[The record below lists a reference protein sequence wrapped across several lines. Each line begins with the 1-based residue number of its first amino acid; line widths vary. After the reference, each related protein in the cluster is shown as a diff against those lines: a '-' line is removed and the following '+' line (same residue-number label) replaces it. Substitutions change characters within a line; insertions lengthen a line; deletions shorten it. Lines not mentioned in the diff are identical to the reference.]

1 MNKLLISSHN
11 HDNQNMMDGWMDG
24 SPLPLSDFLVLSMEN
39 WLVTCCSSLD
49 IETIIHNITNKTIKA
64 GGTKDAFKIM
74 ENHFLE

>member
-24 SPLPLSDFLVLSMEN
+24 FHLPLSDFLVLSMEN

-49 IETIIHNITNKTIKA
+49 IETIIHNITNKTI
-64 GGTKDAFKIM
+64 
-74 ENHFLE
+74 